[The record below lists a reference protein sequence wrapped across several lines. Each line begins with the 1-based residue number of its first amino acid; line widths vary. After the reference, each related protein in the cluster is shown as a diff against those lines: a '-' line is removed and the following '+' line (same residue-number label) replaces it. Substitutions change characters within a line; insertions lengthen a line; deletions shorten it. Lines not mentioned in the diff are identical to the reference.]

1 MRHTMQDQKRIFWI
15 DQLRGLAFFF
25 VVLGHVYTPES
36 VNAFIYSFHMPLFFF
51 ISGLTL
57 NPDKLIRTPMKQ
69 IFMNNVKRLLIPYV
83 WLNFMM
89 FPLWVLTYKIVSEAK
104 SSVPRVFFGIF
115 YGNGNRA
122 STPSNALWFLLC
134 LFFANLLIAAILKFF
149 KKDFTKIG
157 FAVAVLALVGYF
169 DRDKDY
175 IWHLNTPFTAI
186 VFIFLG
192 YAFMQYYKANEDK
205 IRDVCKKKYV
215 GLISALLFCGF
226 IASRLNGRM
235 SINSNHFGK
244 SLWLFY
250 LGAVVGT
257 LAVTLVVLRL
267 PKIAVFDFIGKN
279 TLLYLAIHA
288 PIIRLFEKLCPLAL
302 DKAYISVPFA
312 VFLYFAIMPLC
323 LLFNRYFPFAV
334 GKITPTVKSKFLKF
348 SGWIF
353 VAECLAVPFFYLVY
367 KFYPVLLDGIII
379 SAPIAVLLLIS
390 AIITPIIY
398 RYFKIFFLI
407 EDNPIAKVK
416 L

>member
-1 MRHTMQDQKRIFWI
+1 MADQKRIDWI
-15 DQLRGLAFFF
+15 DRLRGIAFFF

-57 NPDKLIRTPMKQ
+57 NADKLIRTPMKQ
-69 IFMNNVKRLLIPYV
+69 IFMNNLKRLIIPYL

-89 FPLWVLTYKIVSEAK
+89 FPLWVLTYKFIATAK

-115 YGNGNRA
+115 YGNGNNF

-134 LFFANLLIAAILKFF
+134 LFFANLLIAVILKLF
-149 KKDFTKIG
+149 KNDFSKVGT
-157 FAVAVLALVGYF
+157 AVALLALVGYF

-192 YAFMQYYKANEDK
+192 YAFMQYYKANEEK
-205 IRDVCKKKYV
+205 FRDVCKKKYI
-215 GLISALLFCGF
+215 GIIAALLFCGF
-226 IASRLNGRM
+226 VASMLNGRM

-250 LGAVVGT
+250 LGAIVGT
-257 LAVTLVVLRL
+257 LAITLIVLRL
-267 PKIAVFDFIGKN
+267 PKITAFDFIGKN

-302 DKAYISVPFA
+302 EKVYISVPFA
-312 VFLYFAIMPLC
+312 IFLYFAIMPIC
-323 LLFNRYFPFAV
+323 LIFNKYFPFAV
-334 GKITPTVKSKFLKF
+334 GKITPVENSKFLKF
-348 SGWIF
+348 SGSVF
-353 VAECLAVPFFYLVY
+353 VAECLAVPFFYLIY
-367 KFYPVLLDGIII
+367 KLCPTLLNGITLLI
-379 SAPIAVLLLIS
+379 PIAVLLILSAVITLIL
-390 AIITPIIY
+390 Y
-398 RYFKIFFLI
+398 RFFKILFLI
-407 EDNPIAKVK
+407 DNKPIAKVK